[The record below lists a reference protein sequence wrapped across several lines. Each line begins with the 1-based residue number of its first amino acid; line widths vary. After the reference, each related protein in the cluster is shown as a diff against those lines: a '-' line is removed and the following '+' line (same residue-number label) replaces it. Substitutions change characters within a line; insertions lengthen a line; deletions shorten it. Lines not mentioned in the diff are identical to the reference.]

1 MNSLLE
7 VIRKSKSNNKNTI
20 DNTSDSSYSNN
31 NELKV
36 TFIIQLSTD
45 ELNLT

>member
-7 VIRKSKSNNKNTI
+7 VIKKSKNNNKNTI

-31 NELKV
+31 NEFKV
-36 TFIIQLSTD
+36 KFITQLSTD